1 MTNQGAEPKKSP
13 APLASST
20 LLLLRDGAAG
30 IEVFMVKR
38 HHQIDFASGALV
50 FPGGKVDPHDL
61 DPAIRSHCDGAESFD
76 DYRLSLAACAIRE
89 GFEESGILLARAK
102 GATSLLDA
110 QSATGLA
117 GWRPQLNASEKGLA
131 EFLTKEKLNLAVDAL
146 VPFAHWITP
155 AFMPKRFDTH
165 FYLAATPEGQLG
177 RHDGSESV
185 DSVWVNPNDAIND
198 KRWTIIFPTKMNLI
212 KLGQSRTVAEALDTA
227 RRTKVVT
234 VEPLVEMRDGKQV
247 LTIPEEAG
255 YGKIEE
261 PMSSIR
267 G

>member
-1 MTNQGAEPKKSP
+1 
-13 APLASST
+13 
-20 LLLLRDGAAG
+20 
-30 IEVFMVKR
+30 
-38 HHQIDFASGALV
+38 
-50 FPGGKVDPHDL
+50 
-61 DPAIRSHCDGAESFD
+61 
-76 DYRLSLAACAIRE
+76 
-89 GFEESGILLARAK
+89 
-102 GATSLLDA
+102 
-110 QSATGLA
+110 
-117 GWRPQLNASEKGLA
+117 
-131 EFLTKEKLNLAVDAL
+131 
-146 VPFAHWITP
+146 
-155 AFMPKRFDTH
+155 
-165 FYLAATPEGQLG
+165 
-177 RHDGSESV
+177 V
-185 DSVWVNPNDAIND
+185 DSVWVNPTEAIND

>member
-1 MTNQGAEPKKSP
+1 MTNPSVEPKTTP
-13 APLASST
+13 APLASAT
-20 LLLLRDGAAG
+20 ILLVRDGTSG

-61 DPAIRSHCDGAESFD
+61 NPAIRDLSAGVAQMDE
-76 DYRLSLAACAIRE
+76 YRLSLAACAIRE
-89 GFEESGILLARAK
+89 GFEESGILLARK
-102 GATSLLDA
+102 RGTSMLLNGDET
-110 QSATGLA
+110 SALSP
-117 GWRPQLNASEKGLA
+117 WRPKLNASEVGL
-131 EFLTKEKLNLAVDAL
+131 ETFLNTEKLELACDLL

-155 AFMPKRFDTH
+155 VFMPKRFDTH
-165 FYLAATPEGQLG
+165 FYLAMAPEGQLG

-185 DSVWVNPNDAIND
+185 DSVWVNPIEAMED
-198 KRWTIIFPTKMNLI
+198 KRWTIIFPTKMNLK
-212 KLGQSRTVAEALDTA
+212 KLAESKTAAEALAVA
-227 RRTKVVT
+227 RRTPVVT
-234 VEPLVEMRDGKQV
+234 VEPKVISRDGKQ
-247 LTIPEEAG
+247 LLSIPEDAG